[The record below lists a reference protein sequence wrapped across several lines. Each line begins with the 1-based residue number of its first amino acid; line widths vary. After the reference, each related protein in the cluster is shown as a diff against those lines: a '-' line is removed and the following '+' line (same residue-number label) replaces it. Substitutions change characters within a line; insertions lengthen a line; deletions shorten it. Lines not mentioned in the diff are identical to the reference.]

1 MIIRQMIIQDYESVF
16 RLWKQTPGMGLNT
29 ADDSRAGIERYLRRN
44 PSTCF
49 VAEDGGEIVG
59 AILAGHDGR
68 RGFIYHTAVAIPL
81 RGRGIGKALVSR
93 VMAALEQEGINKA
106 ALVVFSKN
114 ETGND
119 FWEKL
124 GFSVRDDLNYRN
136 KNIKALDRIDT

>member
-1 MIIRQMIIQDYESVF
+1 MLDYESLY
-16 RLWKQTPGMGLNT
+16 RLWCNTPGMGLNT
-29 ADDSRAGIERYLRRN
+29 MDDSRAGIERYLRRN

-68 RGFIYHTAVAIPL
+68 RGFIYHTAVAIPF
-81 RGRGIGKALVSR
+81 RGRGIGKALVER
-93 VMAALEQEGINKA
+93 AMAALEQEGINKA

-136 KNIKALDRIDT
+136 KNIKPLDRIDT

>member
-1 MIIRQMIIQDYESVF
+1 MTIRTMTTSDYDPVY
-16 RLWKQTPGMGLNT
+16 RLWRNTPGMGLNAT
-29 ADDSRAGIERYLRRN
+29 DDSRAGIERYLRRN

-49 VAEDGGEIVG
+49 VAEDGEEIVG

-68 RGFIYHTAVAIPL
+68 RGFIYHTAVAIPF
-81 RGRGIGKALVSR
+81 RGRGIGKALVDR
-93 VMAALEQEGINKA
+93 AMTALEQEGINKA

-114 ETGND
+114 ESGND

-136 KNIKALDRIDT
+136 KNIKSLDRIDT

>member
-1 MIIRQMIIQDYESVF
+1 MQDYESLY
-16 RLWKQTPGMGLNT
+16 RLWYNTPGMGLNT
-29 ADDSRAGIERYLRRN
+29 TDDSRAGIERYLRRN

-68 RGFIYHTAVAIPL
+68 RGFIYHTAVAIPF
-81 RGRGIGKALVSR
+81 RGRGIGKALVER
-93 VMAALEQEGINKA
+93 AMAALEQEGINKA
-106 ALVVFSKN
+106 ALVVFSEN

-136 KNIKALDRIDT
+136 KNIKPLDRIDT